1 MAEGPI
7 RTAQAGLGNPYHSTQ
22 YDEGK
27 YRQNGEERDDP
38 KPAPSFRWVGE
49 QIAGFRYRH
58 QAFKPDSSERDCDI
72 ILNIIMDD
80 AIRVEG
86 LIKRF
91 GSVTAVH
98 DVSFVVKSG
107 EIFGILG
114 PNGAGK
120 TTTLE
125 IIEGLQ
131 RPTDGRVH
139 VLGMDVLRE
148 SARIKARIGV
158 QLQSSAYF
166 DYLTLR
172 EILALLGS
180 FYPKRVSPM
189 ALLKQVGLLDQAA
202 RQVRHLSGGQKQ
214 RFTVAA
220 SLVNDPELVI
230 LDEPT
235 TGLDPQARRN
245 LWELIQEIHRR
256 GVTVVLTTH
265 YMEEA
270 EALCQRLAIMDQGRL
285 VAVDTPQNLINNL
298 ATTYT
303 VKLVVPVPLTEDQI
317 ISLNGGI
324 TSVQSLEDNTYLL
337 RLQNSPEALD
347 SVLQKIVGADIH
359 LNHLEVGPVTLE
371 DVFLELTGN
380 ELRD

>member
-1 MAEGPI
+1 
-7 RTAQAGLGNPYHSTQ
+7 
-22 YDEGK
+22 
-27 YRQNGEERDDP
+27 
-38 KPAPSFRWVGE
+38 
-49 QIAGFRYRH
+49 
-58 QAFKPDSSERDCDI
+58 
-72 ILNIIMDD
+72 MDT

-86 LIKRF
+86 LVKRY
-91 GSVTAVH
+91 GSLTAV
-98 DVSFVVKSG
+98 DQVSFTVNRG

-131 RPTDGRVH
+131 PPTQGKVT
-139 VLGMDVLRE
+139 VLGLDILRHRNE
-148 SARIKARIGV
+148 VKARIGV

-166 DYLTLR
+166 DFLSLK
-172 EILALLGS
+172 EILSLLGT
-180 FYPKRVSPM
+180 FYPKRIPPET
-189 ALLKQVGLLDQAA
+189 LLERVGLLDKSSSY
-202 RQVRHLSGGQKQ
+202 VKHLSGGQVQ

-220 SLVNDPELVI
+220 SLINDPELII

-245 LWELIQEIHRR
+245 IWGLIREIHQR

-270 EALCQRLAIMDQGRL
+270 EELCDRLAIMDQGRL
-285 VAVDTPQNLINNL
+285 LAVDTPRNLIGRL
-298 ATTYT
+298 EAAYT
-303 VKLVVPVPLTEDQI
+303 VKLAMDHPLTESQVA
-317 ISLNGGI
+317 SLNGTVEFIQELDG
-324 TSVQSLEDNTYLL
+324 NAYLL
-337 RLQNSPEALD
+337 RLKSGPSSLGKVLD
-347 SVLQKIVGADIH
+347 ELVRSDI
-359 LNHLEVGPVTLE
+359 NLERLEISPVTLE